1 MSTQQMNLRSLIYH
15 AEAVRTVATATI
27 EPEVNRLIAEK
38 VIGIRAGLD
47 LHEQFGKIED
57 EINKFKSK
65 VRDLL
70 REAKSDDL
78 HAVHLSLD
86 TDPEPAG
93 VRDTFVPREACMP
106 GNGPDAERFNP
117 LQD

>member
-1 MSTQQMNLRSLIYH
+1 MSNQQMNLRSLIYQ
-15 AEAVRTVATATI
+15 AEAVKTVAMATI

-38 VIGIRAGLD
+38 VIRIRDGLA
-47 LHEQFGKIED
+47 LQEQFGKVED

-78 HAVHLSLD
+78 YAVHLSLD
-86 TDPEPAG
+86 MDPEPAG
-93 VRDTFVPREACMP
+93 VRDTFVPREACVR
-106 GNGPDAERFNP
+106 NDGPDAERFNAM
-117 LQD
+117 QD